1 MTRNIIKSLCC
12 VVILTLVNF
21 ILLVGTFFLP
31 IDEMREN
38 VARSSEL
45 FNFEGV
51 YPHWDTGYK
60 STKLDG
66 WTEGAVYG
74 MAIYQEGGSPLE
86 NAILMH
92 YIDAEGVQMPWS
104 MTNYA
109 NHADKKYSFPVYG
122 RYWYG
127 SVGIIK
133 VLLLFF
139 DVSDIRMLNCILQ
152 MTLMLLILIKMIK
165 TGMDD
170 RIVPFIVAIMII
182 DPISMVMCL
191 TYSSDYIPMLLAILA
206 ILYFYDYVDK
216 LGWMVF
222 FAVLGAVMAFFSMLS
237 FPLIAL
243 GIPLLFKIWCDGIYG
258 KSEKNELLDTVICS
272 GAWGISYGIAWGMK
286 WIIGTLFTDFD
297 FIGNALGQA
306 DSYYGEVEVTVLE
319 RLFKNVR
326 VIVKWPYLLMFI
338 AAIIIIVVMSHRDKN
353 NTTDAGCETKVRNAG
368 RTNDVKTLL
377 AYFIIMFLPFA
388 MMIALGDGYA
398 NTHYWMAYKQLS
410 ITAGAGLCII
420 SDFIVRWK
428 IHNLNEGV
436 KGIIPELVNK

>member
-1 MTRNIIKSLCC
+1 
-12 VVILTLVNF
+12 
-21 ILLVGTFFLP
+21 
-31 IDEMREN
+31 
-38 VARSSEL
+38 
-45 FNFEGV
+45 
-51 YPHWDTGYK
+51 
-60 STKLDG
+60 
-66 WTEGAVYG
+66 
-74 MAIYQEGGSPLE
+74 
-86 NAILMH
+86 
-92 YIDAEGVQMPWS
+92 
-104 MTNYA
+104 
-109 NHADKKYSFPVYG
+109 
-122 RYWYG
+122 
-127 SVGIIK
+127 
-133 VLLLFF
+133 
-139 DVSDIRMLNCILQ
+139 
-152 MTLMLLILIKMIK
+152 
-165 TGMDD
+165 
-170 RIVPFIVAIMII
+170 
-182 DPISMVMCL
+182 
-191 TYSSDYIPMLLAILA
+191 MLLAILA
-206 ILYFYDYVDK
+206 ILYFYDYVDQ
-216 LGWMVF
+216 LGWLVF
-222 FAVLGAVMAFFSMLS
+222 FAMLGAVMAFFSMLS

-258 KSEKNELLDTVICS
+258 KSVKNELLDTVVCS
-272 GAWGISYGIAWGMK
+272 GAWGIAYGIAWGMK

-306 DSYYGEVEVTVLE
+306 TGYYGEAEATVIE

-353 NTTDAGCETKVRNAG
+353 NTTDAGCETKVRNVG

-377 AYFIIMFLPFA
+377 AYIIIMLLPFA